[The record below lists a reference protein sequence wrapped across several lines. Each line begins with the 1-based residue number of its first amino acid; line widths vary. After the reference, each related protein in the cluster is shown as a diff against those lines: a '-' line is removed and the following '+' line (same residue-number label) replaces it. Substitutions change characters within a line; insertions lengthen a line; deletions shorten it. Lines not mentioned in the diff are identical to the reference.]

1 MLFGSVWF
9 TCWDSHRPLLVLL
22 MGKGVSPDWGAWVS
36 FRVRKWGGSQAHGDQ
51 EVSLARH
58 LLWLNPYR

>member
-9 TCWDSHRPLLVLL
+9 TCWDSHRPLFVLL

-36 FRVRKWGGSQAHGDQ
+36 FRVRKWVG
-51 EVSLARH
+51 VSGPRG
-58 LLWLNPYR
+58 PRGFFG